1 METLS
6 IVEVNNIIVD
16 IVRKDV
22 KNIHL
27 NVLPP
32 HGDVRITAPLR
43 NDDESIRLFV
53 ISKLSWIKKQKK
65 KFESQERE
73 SKKEYISGESHF
85 FKGDR
90 YLLNLIDF
98 SGKPKI
104 SIRNN
109 KFIDFYVGKNSSIDK
124 KRKLM
129 EEWYRAEF
137 KKIAPPILEKLSK
150 KMKIKVDDLRIRK
163 MKTKWGTCNVEK
175 KRIWLNLEL
184 VKKPVHHLEY
194 IMVHEL
200 THFLER
206 NHNKRFVSYMN
217 KFLPSWRTNKAELNS
232 FILTHERWER

>member
-6 IVEVNNIIVD
+6 IVEVNNIIAD

-43 NDDESIRLFV
+43 NDDESIRLFI
-53 ISKLSWIKKQKK
+53 ISKLPWIKKQRI
-65 KFESQERE
+65 KFENQERE
-73 SKKEYISGESHF
+73 SKKEYISGESHY

-90 YLLNLIDF
+90 YLLNLIDYL
-98 SGKPKI
+98 GKPKI
-104 SIRNN
+104 AIRNN
-109 KFIDFYVGKNSSIDK
+109 KFIDFYINKNSSVAQ
-124 KRKLM
+124 KRKTM
-129 EEWYRAEF
+129 DEWYRSEF

-150 KMKIKVDDLRIRK
+150 KMKIKVNELRIRK

-184 VKKPVHHLEY
+184 IKKPTHHIEY
-194 IMVHEL
+194 ILVHEL

-232 FILTHERWER
+232 FILTHEKWER